1 MRRRVR
7 RQSCRWVW
15 STALTRADGTR
26 FYPSAFDNSRGSDQF
41 TSKSSSNQAFAT
53 SPRCYSF
60 PVVATRG
67 GQSQGQNRDKVF
79 ESEDRF
85 ACSVPNPFLDDQS
98 LSAVIPLIKHDGTQM
113 YSKWSVSWGKCGHF
127 HRYAMALLA
136 FSHPT
141 TEYSVG
147 PRSK

>member
-1 MRRRVR
+1 VR

-15 STALTRADGTR
+15 STALTGAEGTR
-26 FYPSAFDNSRGSDQF
+26 FYPSAFDNSRRRDQF
-41 TSKSSSNQAFAT
+41 TSKSSSNQAFAS

-67 GQSQGQNRDKVF
+67 GQSQGQNRAKVF
-79 ESEDRF
+79 ESEDRSS
-85 ACSVPNPFLDDQS
+85 CSVPNPFFDDQS
-98 LSAVIPLIKHDGTQM
+98 LSAIIPLIKDDGTQK
-113 YSKWSVSWGKCGHF
+113 YSKCSVSWGKCRHF

-136 FSHPT
+136 FSLHPT

-147 PRSK
+147 PRSE